1 MVFIELQ
8 GHEHSAFFVG
18 IRIKVEIIKFIT
30 KEIQTNI
37 WFLAVFKDQSDIK
50 TNKLE
55 SSQSFRIGARYVA
68 KTKRKPMCLKV
79 PHPHPRISD
88 FSKPTSIYRY
98 AYI

>member
-1 MVFIELQ
+1 MVFTELQ

-37 WFLAVFKDQSDIK
+37 WFLAVFKDQSDQIK

-55 SSQSFRIGARYVA
+55 SSQSFRIGARDLA
-68 KTKRKPMCLKV
+68 KTKSKPMCLKKS
-79 PHPHPRISD
+79 PHPRISD